1 MALVYCE
8 SMQDTS
14 IHTLDI
20 TLLQPNPF
28 QPREL
33 IKSEDL
39 AELIDSIKQFGVL
52 EPLLIAQTP
61 AGYQI
66 IAGERRWRAAQQ
78 AGLTE
83 VPVVVKKTTPKEML
97 EMAIIENI
105 QRVDLGALERAQAF
119 SQLIRTFNYTVNE
132 VSKRVG
138 KSQPYISNSLRLLK
152 LPDAVKDGLLGG
164 LINEGHARAIGGI
177 DDPHTMIEVYKKI
190 LKTNASVRQAEQL
203 ARIAKEKLG
212 QEQYTKKVEKP
223 SQEVIDEVV
232 VWEAQLKR
240 LLASKS
246 MVKLQRSRSQT
257 KITITLK
264 GSPDKTQRDLEKIMA
279 ITVKEK

>member
-1 MALVYCE
+1 
-8 SMQDTS
+8 MQDTS
-14 IHTLDI
+14 IRTLDV

-28 QPREL
+28 QPREQ

-39 AELIDSIKQFGVL
+39 SDLVDSIKQFGVL

-78 AGLTE
+78 AGLTT

-105 QRVDLGALERAQAF
+105 QRVDLGPLERAQAF
-119 SQLIRTFNYTVNE
+119 SQLIRTFNYTVVE

-177 DDPHTMIEVYKKI
+177 EDPHAMVEVYKKI

-203 ARIAKEKLG
+203 ARMAKEKMG
-212 QEQYTKKVEKP
+212 QEHYTKKVEKP
-223 SQEVIDEVV
+223 SHEVMAEVA

-246 MVKLQRSRSQT
+246 MIKLQRSRSQT

-264 GSPDKTQRDLEKIMA
+264 GSPDKTQEDLEKIMA
-279 ITVKEK
+279 ITAKEK